1 MSATIHVLGEPPR
14 SAPALHGET
23 ILASLLEAGV
33 PFPHNCQSG
42 NCGACKCEL
51 IEGDILELPYSE
63 YALSAPERA
72 QNLILAC
79 RTQVW
84 GDCTVRLLESEETVL
99 HPSRVMLCR
108 LVGLRDLTHD
118 IKLLELAIEAGGP
131 YTFTAG
137 QHARLKFGPG
147 IPERNYSMA
156 NGPSEGTLQFYVRQV
171 PRGQASGYVFTSLH
185 VGAEVTVS
193 GPLGNAYLR
202 EQHRGPILAV
212 AGGSGM
218 APVKSIVETALQN
231 DPEREVHVYFGV
243 RDERDVYLERELGE
257 LALRH
262 PRLTIEIVLSEP
274 SRSSSRRAGLVSAA
288 VFADIT
294 SFDGFKAYIA
304 GPPPMVEAL
313 QRQLEAKGVARRDI
327 HADAFYGE
335 GEDAFNLT

>member
-1 MSATIHVLGEPPR
+1 MSANIHVLGEPNR

-51 IEGDILELPYSE
+51 VEGDILELPYSE
-63 YALSAPERA
+63 YALSAEERA

-84 GDCTVRLLESEETVL
+84 GDCTVRMLESEETVL
-99 HPSRVMLCR
+99 HPSRVMRCR

-147 IPERNYSMA
+147 IPDRNYSMA
-156 NGPSEGTLQFYVRQV
+156 NSPAEGTLEFYVRQV

-185 VGAEVTVS
+185 AGAEVTVS

-202 EQHRGPILAV
+202 EHHRGPILAV
-212 AGGSGM
+212 AGGSGL
-218 APVKSIVETALQN
+218 APIKSIVETALRN
-231 DPEREVHVYFGV
+231 DPTREIRLYFGV
-243 RDERDVYLERELGE
+243 RDERDVYLEPELREL
-257 LALRH
+257 ARRH
-262 PRLTIEIVLSEP
+262 PGLTVEIVLSEP
-274 SRSSSRRAGLVSAA
+274 SRGSERRTGLVGAA
-288 VFADIT
+288 VLEDIT
-294 SFDGFKAYIA
+294 SFEGFKAYVA

-313 QRQLEAKGVARRDI
+313 QRQLEAKGVARRDV

-335 GEDAFNLT
+335 GEDAFNLA

>member
-1 MSATIHVLGEPPR
+1 VSATIHVLGEPAH

-63 YALSAPERA
+63 YALSAEERA
-72 QNLILAC
+72 RNLILAC

-84 GDCTVRLLESEETVL
+84 GDCTVRLLEAEETVL
-99 HPSRVMLCR
+99 HPSRIMRCR
-108 LVGLRDLTHD
+108 LVGMEDLTHD
-118 IKLLELAIEAGGP
+118 IKLLELSIEAGGP

-156 NGPSEGTLQFYVRQV
+156 NCPNDGTLQFYVRHV

-202 EQHRGPILAV
+202 EQHRGPMLAV

-218 APVKSIVETALQN
+218 APVKAIVETALQN
-231 DPEREVHVYFGV
+231 DPEREVHLYFGV
-243 RDERDVYLERELGE
+243 RDERDVYLESRLREL
-257 LALRH
+257 ASRH
-262 PRLTIEIVLSEP
+262 PSLRVELVLSEP
-274 SRSSSRRAGLVSAA
+274 SRASGRRAGLVSSAA
-288 VFADIT
+288 LEDIH
-294 SFDGFKAYIA
+294 SFEGFKAYIA

-335 GEDAFNLT
+335 GEDAFHLT